1 VNNVANTN
9 PGNVAAQAAQIIADI
24 EKATKA
30 KAEAQKKARNPDNSE
45 IAEKALADRIQWSG
59 TKLTLPLDPS
69 KMSVDEGIEYLVA
82 ARKDMMEEVA
92 VNEIVDAF
100 PLEGAAAFSTVLA
113 RRYGWA
119 HSVPTPGFF
128 GPQPPKIVSMPI
140 GVNETRQIMWG
151 SFEVPGIKGRLQT
164 SLGTHNGRHVFMIA
178 GVVLKGSLDEVK
190 LIADEVRRVV
200 REESV
205 YRGQAINLIM
215 DGNGNIQYNEP
226 PTFMDTSRVDA
237 SQVVFG
243 AGLQRQIDTSIFA
256 PLRYTD
262 ACRKAGIPLKRGIL
276 LEGPYGCGKT
286 LVSYVTAQEATKAGW
301 TYVSIKD
308 ARALGEAIKFARLY
322 QPAVVFCEDVDREVS
337 GEART
342 HDLDTILNTID
353 GIESKGTDIMVVLTS
368 NHANTINR
376 AMLRPGRLDAVIHVA
391 PPDAQAAAR
400 LVGIYGGM
408 MIVAGQDL
416 APVGVALAGKIPA
429 VIREVVERSKL
440 FAISRAGG
448 GDGSYVTTAD
458 LLDSAEEMNA
468 HLALLEKPRDEP
480 SAGEKFAAAFRE
492 VIMGDKGIAS
502 EEHAHDI
509 TELCENILREVA

>member
-1 VNNVANTN
+1 MANDTAN
-9 PGNVAAQAAQIIADI
+9 IDAVLKIAAQ
-24 EKATKA
+24 TKA
-30 KAEAQKKARNPDNSE
+30 AAQKKARNPDKSE
-45 IAEKALADRIQWSG
+45 QAEKALAERIQWGG
-59 TKLTLPLDPS
+59 TKMTLPLDPS
-69 KMSVDEGIEYLVA
+69 KMSVDEAITYLGDL
-82 ARKDMMEEVA
+82 RKDMMEEVM
-92 VNEIVDAF
+92 VHEIVDAF
-100 PLEGAAAFSTVLA
+100 PLEGAAAFSAVLA

-128 GPQPPKIVSMPI
+128 GPEPPQIVSMPV
-140 GVNETRQIMWG
+140 GVNETRQIVWG
-151 SFEVPGIKGRLQT
+151 SFEVPGITGRLQT
-164 SLGTHNGRHVFMIA
+164 GVGQQHGRAVFVIA
-178 GVVLKGSLDEVK
+178 GIVRKGSLDEVK

-205 YRGQAINLIM
+205 YRGHAINLIM
-215 DGNGNIQYNEP
+215 DGGSLNYNEP

-243 AGLQRQIDTSIFA
+243 PSLQRQIDTSIFA

-301 TYVSIKD
+301 TYISIKD
-308 ARALGEAIKFARLY
+308 ARGLDEAIRFARLY

-337 GEART
+337 GDERT
-342 HDLDTILNTID
+342 HDLDGILNTID

-368 NHANTINR
+368 NHANTINQ

-391 PPDAQAAAR
+391 PPDATAATR
-400 LVGIYGGM
+400 LVGIYGGT
-408 MIVAGQDL
+408 MIVTGEDL
-416 APVGVALAGKIPA
+416 TPVGNALAGKIPA

-440 FAISRAGG
+440 FAIARSGG
-448 GDGSYVTTAD
+448 GEGSYVTTAD
-458 LLDSAEEMNA
+458 LMDSAAEMNA
-468 HLALLEKPRDEP
+468 HLALLEKSRDEP

-492 VIMGDKGIAS
+492 VIVGPKGIAA
-502 EEHAHDI
+502 ETQAADI
-509 TELCENILREVA
+509 IELCERIHSEVA